1 MPYTPIL
8 LPSHGPL
15 TRCPPPLPPLQ
26 AFLARMLSLPGA
38 SEVADLMRPHA
49 DPDAI
54 HAVRKFCVKEIA
66 AALRPQLEALVRA
79 QADEGAGW

>member
-1 MPYTPIL
+1 
-8 LPSHGPL
+8 
-15 TRCPPPLPPLQ
+15 
-26 AFLARMLSLPGA
+26 MLSLPGE